1 MARFIHK
8 HFGDRNRLA
17 FGGKCPSNAVAVEI
31 DQVPAVRSL
40 CDQVA
45 VYTFWF

>member
-1 MARFIHK
+1 MARFVHK
-8 HFGDRNRLA
+8 HFGYRNRLA
-17 FGGKCPSNAVAVEI
+17 FGRECARDAVTVEV

-45 VYTFWF
+45 VYAFWF